1 MGDHLRSAD
10 VRFLLPAWPAR
21 VRVAGLDA
29 HVARALVA
37 AGHEVVADHAPAD
50 AALCTTGT
58 LREVLRDGPLPC
70 GVVVQGTGSDPLRAL
85 ARAGLQGRGWLLLA
99 GDGGPSVAVPARSE
113 QASRAALLAYTGR
126 QDLTKAVR
134 NRLAHRALVAGL
146 LPPRQWT
153 AAVSEAADGASW
165 PAVSGCAGSPGPA
178 FLAFPGRDALSRVV
192 AVLPAGRVVKL
203 TRLPHA
209 DESATADLAGML
221 LAAGSPVARLHAPR
235 SLGHGR
241 LASPQ
246 GGPSLPWT
254 AETLGVGE
262 SLTAHLQTRGGDRI
276 ALIKAIARW
285 LRDLALSTTGPAGSL
300 RPLLDGLHQETDAV
314 SGEIPFRLDSTQ
326 ELATVLS
333 HDDLGCWNVVTD
345 GKDWTVLDWEG
356 ARAAGL
362 PLADLL
368 YLLTDALGQRDGA
381 RSDDERLSHAL
392 RLHRGELPASALLF
406 ALVREH
412 ALALRIPI
420 AAVPT
425 LALACWLWHGRGTEQ
440 RLATARAAGIEIVV
454 PLPPAAQL
462 GRAWLL
468 DPELRSTWEAF
479 ARTC

>member
-1 MGDHLRSAD
+1 M
-10 VRFLLPAWPAR
+10 
-21 VRVAGLDA
+21 
-29 HVARALVA
+29 
-37 AGHEVVADHAPAD
+37 
-50 AALCTTGT
+50 
-58 LREVLRDGPLPC
+58 
-70 GVVVQGTGSDPLRAL
+70 
-85 ARAGLQGRGWLLLA
+85 
-99 GDGGPSVAVPARSE
+99 
-113 QASRAALLAYTGR
+113 
-126 QDLTKAVR
+126 
-134 NRLAHRALVAGL
+134 
-146 LPPRQWT
+146 
-153 AAVSEAADGASW
+153 
-165 PAVSGCAGSPGPA
+165 
-178 FLAFPGRDALSRVV
+178 
-192 AVLPAGRVVKL
+192 VKF

-262 SLTAHLQTRGGDRI
+262 SLTAHLQTPGGDRI

-285 LRDLALSTTGPAGSL
+285 LCDLALSTTGPAGSL
-300 RPLLDGLHQETDAV
+300 RPLLDGLHQESDAV
-314 SGEIPFRLDSTQ
+314 SGMIPFRLDSTE